1 MTDKT
6 LKLSLRNTQAIRDKD
21 SDLLLPTAT
30 KKSRRVKRKLL
41 KRKIQHNWK
50 EEEINRLIA
59 AVEMEPSIWMEGPL
73 QYKSARKHCWNA
85 VVAQLAIADVD
96 VNEAKTK
103 WSSLR
108 VTFRL
113 NLSKMNNASSTNG
126 NAVVWR
132 YFNQMSF
139 LNSSCQTHQS
149 NVLLKEELTTPV
161 QSPLPTADKRRRTRG
176 HPDCSYSTLLP
187 AAMSLSS
194 ETPASAPASISPRPA
209 PAPAPANSLLLSN
222 DAPASPESSSSPAA
236 RLSTPALAPLSHVSA
251 VLNDGADDGC
261 SKADANA
268 AFCDYLLSEM
278 RTLSTEEARALR
290 QHLTRTLLNF
300 MERVLET

>member
-1 MTDKT
+1 
-6 LKLSLRNTQAIRDKD
+6 
-21 SDLLLPTAT
+21 
-30 KKSRRVKRKLL
+30 
-41 KRKIQHNWK
+41 
-50 EEEINRLIA
+50 
-59 AVEMEPSIWMEGPL
+59 MEPSIWMDGPL

-161 QSPLPTADKRRRTRG
+161 QSPLPTSDKRRRTRG
-176 HPDCSYSTLLP
+176 RPDCSSSTLLP
-187 AAMSLSS
+187 ATMSISS
-194 ETPASAPASISPRPA
+194 ETPASAPASISPRLAPA
-209 PAPAPANSLLLSN
+209 PAPTPANSLLLSN
-222 DAPASPESSSSPAA
+222 DVPASPESSSSPAA
-236 RLSTPALAPLSHVSA
+236 RLCTPALAHVSA
-251 VLNDGADDGC
+251 VLNDGVDDSC

-278 RTLSTEEARALR
+278 RTLSTEEARTLR

-300 MERVLET
+300 MEHVLET